1 MKSHKKLSIYTWI
14 LLAFLAIGIV
24 SGLILV
30 RERHLIEVEQERV
43 ENIIDYDGLI
53 RSNSYEKRSFT
64 DAVKAAKE
72 SGITALAIYD
82 RTLQKEKDAG
92 HIRIYDVNDLE
103 QMQIVG
109 GQPGMTYIG
118 AITGKEAYFK
128 EVQEDL
134 VRRLGADKVNVLET
148 SIGPMIGLAVPSDSL
163 KDMNLGIS
171 RLQTQ
176 EVSDLG
182 FHVIVRPTNY
192 KGVTVEDVDHVFQR
206 IDGIQGVTGMVFVGK
221 EALGYP
227 LHADRTL
234 EQLEQRNIPLV
245 GIEAINQLQYFPQ
258 AGFLEMANA
267 NHYKVGRLY
276 SVSKEEVRKLT
287 PGELIQW
294 FYISDIERNI
304 RYNLFPLY
312 EQGVDNR
319 TALETTL
326 FVAKSVTERLE
337 ERGFTIGEASI
348 YPVYTPNTLLRVLT
362 MTGVISLGTLTLGQ
376 FIRLRRSYLFGVF
389 VVGALLSVGIYL
401 MTTGTKIVTA
411 WALVAAIAAPVLAMT
426 LVMDCWSKRN
436 HEGLSPWRSTIE
448 AIVYLL
454 VAAAIAAIGGI
465 TIAAMLG
472 STQFFMEFA
481 LFHGVKLTFVAPV
494 ILTAIAYLQRFPIWK
509 GRTISSVRDVKTFIT
524 EFVQIDI
531 KVYSLLIVGVL
542 AVVAY
547 VFVGRSGHTAG
558 VPVPSWELALRRFLE
573 NTMYARP
580 REKEFLIGHPAFML
594 AAYAV
599 GKRIPMVL
607 HFVLSVAAVIGI
619 ASMVETFCH
628 LRTPVYMSIAR
639 GYDGILL
646 GIAIGVLAI
655 IAFRFLGYGI
665 RWYQSRGDHH
675 V

>member
-1 MKSHKKLSIYTWI
+1 MKLKNISFYTWI
-14 LLAFLAIGIV
+14 LLAFLVAGIV
-24 SGLILV
+24 SGLLLV
-30 RERHLIEVEQERV
+30 KERHYIEAQQEQI
-43 ENIIDYDGLI
+43 ENIIDYDGLL
-53 RSNSYEKRSFT
+53 RANAYEKRSLGE
-64 DAVKAAKE
+64 AIASAKE

-82 RTLQKEKDAG
+82 RTLQKETDAG
-92 HIRIYDVNDLE
+92 HIRMYTSNDL
-103 QMQIVG
+103 QQLQITGV
-109 GQPGMTYIG
+109 QPGTTYIG
-118 AITGKEAYFK
+118 MIPGKEAYFQ
-128 EVQEDL
+128 EVQDDL
-134 VRRLGADKVNVLET
+134 LRRLGQNKVHILQTEL
-148 SIGPMIGLAVPSDSL
+148 GPMLGLALPSDSL

-171 RLQTQ
+171 RLQAE
-176 EVSDLG
+176 EVAKLG

-192 KGVTVEDVDHVFQR
+192 KGATVEDVDHVFQR
-206 IDGIQGVTGMVFVGK
+206 IDGISGVTGMIFVGK

-227 LHADRTL
+227 LHVDRTL
-234 EQLEQRNIPLV
+234 EQLEKRQIPLV
-245 GIEAINQLQYFPQ
+245 GIEAVNQLQFFPQ

-276 SVSKEEVRKLT
+276 TVSKEEVRKLT
-287 PGELIQW
+287 PAELIQW

-312 EQGVDNR
+312 EQGVDNK

-326 FVAKSVTERLE
+326 FVAKQVTDKLQA
-337 ERGFTIGEASI
+337 RGFTTGQASV

-362 MTGVISLGTLTLGQ
+362 MTGIISLATLTLGQ
-376 FIRLRRSYLFGVF
+376 FVHIRKSYLLVLF
-389 VVGALLSVGIYL
+389 ALGSIVSIGIYIL
-401 MTTGTKIVTA
+401 TTGTKIMSA
-411 WALVAAIAAPVLAMT
+411 WALVAAISAPVLAMT
-426 LVMDCWSKRN
+426 MIFDCWSKRN
-436 HEGLSPWRSTIE
+436 HTGISPWRSTLE
-448 AIVYLL
+448 SVVYLV
-454 VAAAIAAIGGI
+454 VAALIAAIGGI
-465 TIAAMLG
+465 SIAAMLG

-481 LFHGVKLTFVAPV
+481 LFRGVKLTFVAPV
-494 ILTAIAYLQRFPIWK
+494 LLTAIAYLQRFPIWK
-509 GRTISSVRDVKTFIT
+509 GRTISSVSDVKSFIT

-531 KVYSLLIVGVL
+531 KVYSLLIVGAL

-599 GKRIPMVL
+599 GRRIPMVM
-607 HFVLSVAAVIGI
+607 HFALSVAAVIGI

-639 GYDGILL
+639 GYDGLLL
-646 GIAIGVLAI
+646 GIVIGLVAI
-655 IAFRFLGYGI
+655 IAVRFIGYGI
-665 RWYQSRGDHH
+665 RWFQGRGESH

>member
-1 MKSHKKLSIYTWI
+1 MKLKNISFYTWI
-14 LLAFLAIGIV
+14 LLAFLVAGIV
-24 SGLILV
+24 SGLLLV
-30 RERHLIEVEQERV
+30 KERHYIEAQQEQI
-43 ENIIDYDGLI
+43 ENIIDYDGLL
-53 RSNSYEKRSFT
+53 RANAYEKRSLGE
-64 DAVKAAKE
+64 AIASAKE

-82 RTLQKEKDAG
+82 RTLQKETDAG
-92 HIRIYDVNDLE
+92 HIRMYTSNDL
-103 QMQIVG
+103 QQLQITGV
-109 GQPGMTYIG
+109 QPGTTYIG
-118 AITGKEAYFK
+118 MIPGKEAYFQ
-128 EVQEDL
+128 EVQDDL
-134 VRRLGADKVNVLET
+134 LRRLGQNKVHILQTEL
-148 SIGPMIGLAVPSDSL
+148 GPMLGLALPSDSL

-171 RLQTQ
+171 RLQAE
-176 EVSDLG
+176 EVAKLG

-192 KGVTVEDVDHVFQR
+192 KGATVEDVDHVFQR
-206 IDGIQGVTGMVFVGK
+206 IDGISGVTGMIFVGK

-227 LHADRTL
+227 LHVDRTL
-234 EQLEQRNIPLV
+234 EQLEARHIPVV
-245 GIEAINQLQYFPQ
+245 GIEAVNQLQYFPQ

-276 SVSKEEVRKLT
+276 TVSKEEVRKLT
-287 PGELIQW
+287 PGELVQW

-326 FVAKSVTERLE
+326 FVAKQVTDKLQA
-337 ERGFTIGEASI
+337 RGFTTGQASV

-362 MTGVISLGTLTLGQ
+362 MTGVISLATLTLGQ
-376 FIRLRRSYLFGVF
+376 FIRIRKPYLLGLFA
-389 VVGALLSVGIYL
+389 VGAILSIGIYV
-401 MTTGTKIVTA
+401 MTIGTKIMSA
-411 WALVAAIAAPVLAMT
+411 WALVAAISAPVLAMT
-426 LVMDCWSKRN
+426 MIFDCWSKRN
-436 HEGLSPWRSTIE
+436 HTGLSPWRSTIE
-448 AIVYLL
+448 AVVYLV
-454 VAAAIAAIGGI
+454 VAALIGVISLPAI
-465 TIAAMLG
+465 LG

-494 ILTAIAYLQRFPIWK
+494 VLTAIAYLQRFPIWK
-509 GRTISSVRDVKTFIT
+509 GRTISSVKDVKSFIT

-531 KVYSLLIVGVL
+531 KVYSLLILGAL

-599 GKRIPMVL
+599 GRRIPMVL
-607 HFVLSVAAVIGI
+607 HFALSVGAVIGI

-639 GYDGILL
+639 GYDGLLL
-646 GIAIGVLAI
+646 GIVIGLLAI
-655 IAFRFLGYGI
+655 MAVRFIGYGI
-665 RWYQSRGDHH
+665 RWFQGRGESH

>member
-1 MKSHKKLSIYTWI
+1 MKLKTISIYTWI
-14 LLAFLAIGIV
+14 LLAFLGVGIV
-24 SGLILV
+24 SGLVLV
-30 RERHLIEVEQERV
+30 KERHHIEAQQEQI
-43 ENIIDYDGLI
+43 ENIIDYDGLL
-53 RSNSYEKRSFT
+53 RANAYEKRSLPE
-64 DAVKAAKE
+64 AVAAAKE

-92 HIRIYDVNDLE
+92 HIHMYSSNDLQQLQVE
-103 QMQIVG
+103 G
-109 GQPGMTYIG
+109 TQPGMTYVGVIP
-118 AITGKEAYFK
+118 GKEAYFQ

-134 VRRLGADKVNVLET
+134 VRRLGKDKVNVLQT
-148 SIGPMIGLAVPSDSL
+148 SLGPMLGLALPSDSL

-171 RLQTQ
+171 KLQAQ
-176 EVSDLG
+176 EVANLG

-206 IDGIQGVTGMVFVGK
+206 LEGVPNITGMVFVGK

-227 LHADRTL
+227 LHVDRTL
-234 EQLEQRNIPLV
+234 EQLEARHIPVV
-245 GIEAINQLQYFPQ
+245 GIEAVNQLQYFPQ

-276 SVSKEEVRKLT
+276 TVSKEEVRKLT
-287 PGELIQW
+287 PGELVQW

-312 EQGVDNR
+312 EQGVDNK

-326 FVAKSVTERLE
+326 FIAKQVTDKLQARC
-337 ERGFTIGEASI
+337 FTTGEASI
-348 YPVYTPNTLLRVLT
+348 YPVYTPNTWLRLLT
-362 MTGVISLGTLTLGQ
+362 MTGVISLATLTLGQ
-376 FIRLRRSYLFGVF
+376 FIRLRKPYLLGLF
-389 VVGALLSVGIYL
+389 VVGSVLSVGIYL
-401 MTTGTKIVTA
+401 MTTGTKIMSA
-411 WALVAAIAAPVLAMT
+411 WALVAAISAPVLAMT
-426 LVMDCWSKRN
+426 MIFDCWSKRN
-436 HEGLSPWRSTIE
+436 HTGISPWRSTIE
-448 AIVYLL
+448 SVVYLV
-454 VAAAIAAIGGI
+454 VAALIAAIGGI
-465 TIAAMLG
+465 SIAAMLG

-494 ILTAIAYLQRFPIWK
+494 VLTAIAYLQRFPIWK
-509 GRTISSVRDVKTFIT
+509 GRTISSVKDIKSFIT

-531 KVYSLLIVGVL
+531 KVYSLLIVGAL

-599 GKRIPMVL
+599 GRRIPMVL
-607 HFVLSVAAVIGI
+607 HFALSVGAVIGI

-628 LRTPVYMSIAR
+628 LRTPVFMSIAR
-639 GYDGILL
+639 GYDGLLL
-646 GIAIGVLAI
+646 GIVIGLVAI
-655 IAFRFLGYGI
+655 IAVRFIGYGI
-665 RWYQSRGDHH
+665 RWFQGRGESH